1 MIEPLDAMEMRM
13 TRGQRAN
20 DFEGARPLAP
30 GFVEKKE
37 SPAALSWS
45 VILLFAAACGL
56 SVANIYYAQPLL
68 DAMARDFAISPASI
82 GLVVTV
88 TQVGYA
94 LGLLFIVPLGDFL
107 DRRRLIVMQSVAS
120 ALALAAVGFAPT
132 ASVLLAGM
140 VVVGLL
146 AVAVQVL
153 VAFAASLA
161 APAERG
167 KIVGTVTSGVVVGI
181 LLARFVAGLLADLG
195 GWRLVYLVSA
205 VMTLLMAILLFRV
218 LPHHKAGNPATSYPK
233 LLRSTVM
240 LFVEEPILRVRAV
253 IATLIFAT
261 FSVLWT
267 SMVLPLSAPP
277 FSLSHTET
285 GMFGLAGVA
294 GAITAG
300 RAGYLA
306 DRGWSQW
313 TTGVSL
319 VLMVAAWIPISM
331 TGVSL
336 WALVAGVVILD
347 LAVQAV
353 HVTNQSMILAVRPA
367 AGSRLIG
374 GYMVFYSIGS
384 ASGSIAST
392 MVYAWAGWPGVCIL
406 GAAASSVALLFW
418 AATRH
423 LAQAATERVPAD
435 IAP

>member
-1 MIEPLDAMEMRM
+1 M

-20 DFEGARPLAP
+20 DFDGARPLMARDALP
-30 GFVEKKE
+30 GIVADSA
-37 SPAALSWS
+37 SPPALSRS

-82 GLVVTV
+82 GIVLTV
-88 TQVGYA
+88 TQIGYA

-107 DRRRLIVMQSVAS
+107 DRRRLIVLQSVAS
-120 ALALAAVGFAPT
+120 ALALTVVGLAPT
-132 ASVLLAGM
+132 AAVLLSGM
-140 VVVGLL
+140 VAVGLL

-161 APAERG
+161 APAQRG
-167 KIVGTVTSGVVVGI
+167 KIVGTVTSGVVIGI

-195 GWRLVYLVSA
+195 GWRSVYLASA
-205 VMTLLMAILLFRV
+205 FMTLLMAILLFRV
-218 LPHHKAGNPATSYPK
+218 LPHHQTANPATSYPK

-253 IATLIFAT
+253 IAMLIFAT
-261 FSVLWT
+261 FNVLWT
-267 SMVLPLSAPP
+267 SMVLPLSARP
-277 FSLSHTET
+277 FSLSHTEV
-285 GMFGLAGVA
+285 GLFGLAGVA
-294 GAITAG
+294 GALTAG
-300 RAGYLA
+300 RAGHLA

-319 VLMVAAWIPISM
+319 ALMLAAWIPIAM

-336 WALVAGVVILD
+336 WALAAGVVMLD
-347 LAVQAV
+347 LAIPAV
-353 HVTNQSMILAVRPA
+353 HVTNQSMILAARPA

-384 ASGSIAST
+384 AGGSIAST
-392 MVYAWAGWPGVCIL
+392 AMYAWAGWPGVCVL
-406 GAAASSVALLFW
+406 GAGASCVALLFW

-423 LAQAATERVPAD
+423 VGQAATGRKAAD
-435 IAP
+435 IVR

>member
-1 MIEPLDAMEMRM
+1 
-13 TRGQRAN
+13 
-20 DFEGARPLAP
+20 
-30 GFVEKKE
+30 
-37 SPAALSWS
+37 
-45 VILLFAAACGL
+45 
-56 SVANIYYAQPLL
+56 
-68 DAMARDFAISPASI
+68 
-82 GLVVTV
+82 
-88 TQVGYA
+88 
-94 LGLLFIVPLGDFL
+94 
-107 DRRRLIVMQSVAS
+107 
-120 ALALAAVGFAPT
+120 
-132 ASVLLAGM
+132 M

-277 FSLSHTET
+277 FSLSHTEI

-406 GAAASSVALLFW
+406 GPAASSVALLFW

-435 IAP
+435 NALQP

>member
-1 MIEPLDAMEMRM
+1 M
-13 TRGQRAN
+13 TRGQRTN
-20 DFEGARPLAP
+20 DFDGARPLAP
-30 GFVEKKE
+30 QDTVSGFVENQT
-37 SPAALSWS
+37 SPAALSRN

-82 GLVVTV
+82 GIVVTV
-88 TQVGYA
+88 TQIGYA

-120 ALALAAVGFAPT
+120 ALALAVVGLAPT
-132 ASVLLAGM
+132 AGVLLTGM
-140 VVVGLL
+140 VAVGLL

-161 APAERG
+161 APAQRG
-167 KIVGTVTSGVVVGI
+167 KIVGTVTSGIVLGI

-195 GWRLVYLVSA
+195 GWRSVYLASA
-205 VMTLLMAILLFRV
+205 FLTLLMAILLLRV
-218 LPHHKAGNPATSYPK
+218 LPHHKTKNPATSYPE
-233 LLRSTVM
+233 LLRSTVL

-253 IATLIFAT
+253 IAMLIFGT

-277 FSLSHTET
+277 FSLSHTEI
-285 GMFGLAGVA
+285 GLFGLAGVA
-294 GAITAG
+294 GALAAG

-319 VLMVAAWIPISM
+319 ALMLAAWILIAM
-331 TGVSL
+331 AGISL

-392 MVYAWAGWPGVCIL
+392 MVYAWAGWLGVCIL
-406 GAAASSVALLFW
+406 GAAMSGVALLFW

-423 LAQAATERVPAD
+423 VAQAATGREAAD
-435 IAP
+435 IVR

>member
-1 MIEPLDAMEMRM
+1 MEMRM

-37 SPAALSWS
+37 PPAALSWR

-132 ASVLLAGM
+132 ASILLAGM

-161 APAERG
+161 PPAERG
-167 KIVGTVTSGVVVGI
+167 KIVGTVTSGVVLGI

-205 VMTLLMAILLFRV
+205 VMTLLMAILLLRV
-218 LPHHKAGNPATSYPK
+218 LPHHKAENPATSYPK
-233 LLRSTVM
+233 LLSSTVM
-240 LFVEEPILRVRAV
+240 LFVEEPVLRVRAV
-253 IATLIFAT
+253 IAMLIFAT

-277 FSLSHTET
+277 FSLSHTEI

-336 WALVAGVVILD
+336 WALIAGVVILD

-374 GYMVFYSIGS
+374 AYMVFYSIGS

-406 GAAASSVALLFW
+406 GAATSSVALLFW
-418 AATRH
+418 AATRRSIAFRSSAAACH
-423 LAQAATERVPAD
+423 LHHR
-435 IAP
+435 

>member
-1 MIEPLDAMEMRM
+1 M
-13 TRGQRAN
+13 TRGQRTN
-20 DFEGARPLAP
+20 DFDGARPLAP
-30 GFVEKKE
+30 QDTVSGFVENQT
-37 SPAALSWS
+37 SPAALSRN

-82 GLVVTV
+82 GIVVTV
-88 TQVGYA
+88 TQIGYA

-120 ALALAAVGFAPT
+120 ALALAVVGLAPT
-132 ASVLLAGM
+132 AGVLLTGM
-140 VVVGLL
+140 VAVGLL

-161 APAERG
+161 APAQRG
-167 KIVGTVTSGVVVGI
+167 KIVGTVTSGIVLGI

-195 GWRLVYLVSA
+195 GWRSVYLASA
-205 VMTLLMAILLFRV
+205 FLTLLMAILLLRV
-218 LPHHKAGNPATSYPK
+218 LPHHKTKNPAMSYPE
-233 LLRSTVM
+233 LLRSTVL

-253 IATLIFAT
+253 IAMLIFGT

-277 FSLSHTET
+277 FSLSHTEI
-285 GMFGLAGVA
+285 GLFGLAGVA
-294 GAITAG
+294 GALAAG

-319 VLMVAAWIPISM
+319 ALMLAAWILIAM
-331 TGVSL
+331 AGISL

-392 MVYAWAGWPGVCIL
+392 MVYAWAGWLGVCIL
-406 GAAASSVALLFW
+406 GAAMSGVALLFW

-423 LAQAATERVPAD
+423 VAQAATGREAAD
-435 IAP
+435 IVR